1 MLNLPNI
8 LTLSRLVLTVPFLV
22 FLEIP
27 GLEVWALA
35 IFVVASATDWLDG
48 YMARKLNQITTLG
61 KLLDPLGDK
70 VLVTGALVALSAK
83 GVIPA
88 WSVTAILFREFLVTG
103 LRAIEASRGVI
114 IPAGWLGKIK
124 TVLQMVAII
133 LLLYA
138 LLPAGQPVMATGLVL
153 YWTAVAMTIASGVQ
167 YLLLSKDLFREPE

>member
-22 FLEIP
+22 FLEVP
-27 GLEVWALA
+27 GWEAWALA

-48 YMARKLNQITTLG
+48 FLARKLNQITTLG

-70 VLVTGALVALSAK
+70 VLVTGALVALAAHA
-83 GVIPA
+83 VIPA

-114 IPAGWLGKIK
+114 IPAGWLGKVK
-124 TVLQMVAII
+124 TVLQMVAIA
-133 LLLYA
+133 LLLFA
-138 LLPAGQPVMATGLVL
+138 MLPAGAFVKDTGLVV
-153 YWTAVAMTIASGVQ
+153 YWLAVGMTIASGVQ
-167 YLLLSKDLFREPE
+167 YLMLSKDLFREQQ

>member
-8 LTLSRLVLTVPFLV
+8 LTLSRLVLTIPFLV
-22 FLEIP
+22 CLEFP

-35 IFVVASATDWLDG
+35 IFAVASLTDWLDG
-48 YMARKLNQITTLG
+48 YLARKLNQITTLG

-70 VLVTGALVALSAK
+70 VLVTGALVALAAK
-83 GVIPA
+83 DIIPA

-103 LRAIEASRGVI
+103 LRAIEASRGMI

-124 TVLQMVAII
+124 TVLQMAAII
-133 LLLYA
+133 VLLYA
-138 LLPAGQPVMATGLVL
+138 LLPGGQFAQSTGMVL

-167 YLLLSKDLFREPE
+167 YLMLSKDLFREPQ